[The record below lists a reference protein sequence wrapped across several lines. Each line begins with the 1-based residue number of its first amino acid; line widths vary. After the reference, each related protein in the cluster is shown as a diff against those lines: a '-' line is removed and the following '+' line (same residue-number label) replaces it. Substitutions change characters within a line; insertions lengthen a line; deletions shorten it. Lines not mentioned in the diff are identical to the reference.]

1 MGPLAEE
8 GVKSSVVRKVV
19 PVTVAQVPLADL
31 NRKTDET
38 EKEGGRHYRVSFIPD
53 LLEILRQYS
62 FNFTFLNYL
71 IMEYCSF

>member
-8 GVKSSVVRKVV
+8 RMKSSVVREVV

-31 NRKTDET
+31 NRKTDEK
-38 EKEGGRHYRVSFIPD
+38 EKEEGRHYRVSFIPD
-53 LLEILRQYS
+53 LLEILRQHS

-71 IMEYCSF
+71 IMEYS